1 MENQELFHLENAKA
15 VRMFRM
21 RECLNKKYS
30 QFKVWINGRSDFF
43 SRLSEFSITRK
54 KVIQIHLVLFCLMLG
69 AFLAEEHL
77 ILAILMTG
85 IAMVLIFKF
94 KNSKKGGCK

>member
-1 MENQELFHLENAKA
+1 
-15 VRMFRM
+15 
-21 RECLNKKYS
+21 
-30 QFKVWINGRSDFF
+30 
-43 SRLSEFSITRK
+43 
-54 KVIQIHLVLFCLMLG
+54 MLG

-94 KNSKKGGCK
+94 KHSKKGGCK

>member
-15 VRMFRM
+15 VRMFRI
-21 RECLNKKYS
+21 RECLNKKCS
-30 QFKVWINGRSDFF
+30 QFKVWVNGRSDFF
-43 SRLSEFSITRK
+43 SRLSEFSITRE

-77 ILAILMTG
+77 IPAILMTG
-85 IAMVLIFKF
+85 IAVMLACKF
-94 KNSKKGGCK
+94 RNSEKGGSK